1 MYAKQCE
8 SCYVEMKWENPFVK
22 IIQFYLLSWNSSE
35 IFPNRSYRASQISHN
50 IYSAFQIPGLS
61 EHSIKPKPILMMLD
75 DLMAN
80 GERHRQTVAEWIFDF
95 YINLLSSQMSVVVVG
110 PENGMIIFFPNWDFY
125 WSKDFDTSLWLKRFS
140 CLMEAIREAWRKGF
154 VAHFRGLLS
163 LEFLLIDRLRL
174 ATGTAD
180 LWFIYVHFES
190 CAMRPKAETTLTQQ
204 PARSK
209 WFSLSN
215 LILVALFVLM

>member
-140 CLMEAIREAWRKGF
+140 CLMEAIREAWRKGLCGSF
-154 VAHFRGLLS
+154 SGLVVTWIFINWSVAIGHWHCRLMIYLRSFRIVCNEAKGWDNAHS
-163 LEFLLIDRLRL
+163 
-174 ATGTAD
+174 
-180 LWFIYVHFES
+180 
-190 CAMRPKAETTLTQQ
+190 TTCSQQ
-204 PARSK
+204 VIFPQ
-209 WFSLSN
+209 
-215 LILVALFVLM
+215 